1 MYVLCSVAV
10 LVTAALAGK
19 AALTGAGMAVIAPT
33 TFTLPS
39 EVFRQQLCLFAV
51 HHAGH
56 LCHSKAGQAELFAGL
71 QQWPNSHSPALQV
84 IDLILLYDG
93 DVMKFAGDSMI
104 VAFSP
109 SKEEQA
115 ADDGGLKEAT
125 LRCMHCASDLVDK
138 YGEHPI
144 IL

>member
-1 MYVLCSVAV
+1 MLHYDTVLQGFYPS
-10 LVTAALAGK
+10 
-19 AALTGAGMAVIAPT
+19 
-33 TFTLPS
+33 LPS
-39 EVFRQQLCLFAV
+39 MVQHILLLY
-51 HHAGH
+51 HTM
-56 LCHSKAGQAELFAGL
+56 SGQAELTAGL
-71 QQWPNSHSPALQV
+71 QHLPDSHSLALQV

-144 IL
+144 TIIYRCFSRLLSTH